1 MMSASEMEGIKAQ
14 IMAIVVPD
22 SEDVF
27 DDSNESE
34 ALQITVRIACE
45 FFGFCSQTA
54 FPNCVRLNTWP
65 KRSVILSTDIYTPRI
80 SERARRT

>member
-34 ALQITVRIACE
+34 ALQITARIACD
-45 FFGFCSQTA
+45 FFGFLQSNGVPELREAEYLAETIRDTFHRYLHA
-54 FPNCVRLNTWP
+54 A
-65 KRSVILSTDIYTPRI
+65 D
-80 SERARRT
+80 